1 MTAKKDNVSVS
12 QIVSP
17 SVAVCGC
24 LPAAVWLY
32 VRKQIPENC
41 YCFKGK
47 KQFFL
52 SLRFLLDFCR
62 GGRLLLSFGGLFDCV
77 DF

>member
-47 KQFFL
+47 KTVFPLLAVFVGFL
-52 SLRFLLDFCR
+52 SW
-62 GGRLLLSFGGLFDCV
+62 GSIASFV
-77 DF
+77 RWVI

>member
-1 MTAKKDNVSVS
+1 MTAENDNVSVS

-17 SVAVCGC
+17 SVAVSGC

-41 YCFKGK
+41 YCFKGEK
-47 KQFFL
+47 TVFPLLAVCVGFL
-52 SLRFLLDFCR
+52 SW
-62 GGRLLLSFGGLFDCV
+62 GLIASSV
-77 DF
+77 RWVI